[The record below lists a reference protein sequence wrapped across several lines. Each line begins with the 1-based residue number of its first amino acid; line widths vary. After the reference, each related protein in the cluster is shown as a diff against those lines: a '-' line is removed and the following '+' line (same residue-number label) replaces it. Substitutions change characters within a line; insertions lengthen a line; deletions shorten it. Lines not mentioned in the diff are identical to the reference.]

1 MTRSP
6 RAQGFTLIELMVAV
20 AIVALLIVIAL
31 PAYNQYVI
39 AAKRS
44 LARAELLK
52 VTARQEQF
60 FVDNK
65 KYAATTLADLGY
77 PGVTYAINS
86 HGDAVAATAAD
97 RIYVI
102 RLAASPA
109 ATTMAFTLEAVPQL
123 QQAKDTKCQ
132 TLTLSSA
139 GVKGLAGGATGSV
152 ADCW

>member
-6 RAQGFTLIELMVAV
+6 RTQGFTLIELMVAV

-44 LARAELLK
+44 LARAELFK
-52 VTARQEQF
+52 AMARQEQF

-102 RLAASPA
+102 RLAAAPA
-109 ATTMAFTLEAVPQL
+109 ATATTYTLEAVPQL
-123 QQAKDTKCQ
+123 KQADDTKCQ
-132 TLTLSSA
+132 TLTLSSL
-139 GVKGLAGGATGSV
+139 GFKGLTGGATGSV